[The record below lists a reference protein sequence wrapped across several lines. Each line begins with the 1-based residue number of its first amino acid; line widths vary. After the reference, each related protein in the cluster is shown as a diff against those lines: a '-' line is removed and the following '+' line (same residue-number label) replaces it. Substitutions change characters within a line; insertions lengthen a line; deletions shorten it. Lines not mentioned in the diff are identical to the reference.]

1 MAFVTEN
8 FFLILIALL
17 SGGMLLWPAVA
28 GRAAAGVSLD
38 ALGATRLINDENPVV
53 VDLRDA
59 ADYANGHLTNALNIP
74 AAELDNRTGELSSK
88 RPVLLYCQSG
98 ARSARAASKLK
109 SEGRESVYSLAGGL
123 QGWSGAGLP
132 VVR

>member
-8 FFLILIALL
+8 LFLIAIAVF
-17 SGGMLLWPAVA
+17 SGAMLLWPVLS
-28 GRAAAGVSLD
+28 GRATAGVSLD
-38 ALGATRLINDENPVV
+38 ALGATRLINDENPFV

-59 ADYANGHLTNALNIP
+59 SEYAKGHLTNALNIP
-74 AAELDNRTGELSSK
+74 AAQLDGRAAEITGK
-88 RPVLLYCQSG
+88 RPVLFYCESG
-98 ARSARAASKLK
+98 ARSGRAANKMK
-109 SEGRESVYSLAGGL
+109 SDGRAGVYSLAGGL

>member
-8 FFLILIALL
+8 LFLIVIALV

-59 ADYANGHLTNALNIP
+59 AEFAKGHLTNALNIP
-74 AAELDNRTGELSSK
+74 AAELDGRTAELSAK
-88 RPVLLYCQSG
+88 RPVLLYCDSG
-98 ARSARAASKLK
+98 ARSGRAASKLK
-109 SEGRESVYSLAGGL
+109 SDGREAVYSLAGGL
-123 QGWSGAGLP
+123 QGWSGAGMP